1 MASKKSF
8 AVIGLGQFGISVV
21 EELVG
26 NGMDVIAIDNDE
38 EAVKKV
44 SSLLP
49 TVAVANATDEESLK
63 ELGIK
68 DVDSAIVAFGS
79 HIEASI
85 LTTVILKELG
95 VKSIVVRV
103 DDPYYLSIL
112 KKLGATEVIMPQ
124 KAAGIALANRLGNED
139 FKDFYNAWADGHC
152 QMISTDIPAPFQ
164 YNYHTHQIEPSNI
177 ATTYSPSMAQMPEG
191 LTNQFHISEEF
202 FKEFKDYSPEYN
214 ENIKVGMESI
224 DLHESSISSSDSDM
238 ENSRIDDTIQTGY
251 ESNDQEDQLLDNTI
265 GEDFPE
271 SDSSS
276 NSTDDNNAEL
286 PEEDYSISSSE
297 SEEDESEEM

>member
-1 MASKKSF
+1 MAQSKKSF

-26 NGMDVIAIDNDE
+26 NGMDVIAIDSDE
-38 EAVKKV
+38 EAVKKI
-44 SSLLP
+44 SNLLP

-139 FKDFYNAWADGHC
+139 FKDFYNLDDKYSVVSIVINSAYVP
-152 QMISTDIPAPFQ
+152 QQ
-164 YNYHTHQIEPSNI
+164 LKNL
-177 ATTYSPSMAQMPEG
+177 AT
-191 LTNQFHISEEF
+191 
-202 FKEFKDYSPEYN
+202 KDKYGVNVVLINRNGRSFVPGGN
-214 ENIKVGMESI
+214 
-224 DLHESSISSSDSDM
+224 DSLLP
-238 ENSRIDDTIQTGY
+238 DDTIFVVGGNK
-251 ESNDQEDQLLDNTI
+251 EI
-265 GEDFPE
+265 RDFRE
-271 SDSSS
+271 AI
-276 NSTDDNNAEL
+276 NGNKKKKK
-286 PEEDYSISSSE
+286 
-297 SEEDESEEM
+297 